1 MKGENQ
7 MKKMLVISILS
18 LLLIV
23 LTGIGGFTSEKGV
36 VYYLSPNQFDEMQT
50 SASEMIQDAVER
62 AGYSCKVMVA
72 GNEDSN
78 LQMNQLENAI
88 TQNPEAIILA
98 AVDGNAI
105 IGGVEQAR
113 EAGIPVIVFDRVIS
127 GTTIDFTSVAG
138 CKRIGIMAAHEIA
151 GLLEEKYGEP
161 KGNVLDIM
169 GDPGDSYTVLIEE
182 GLQETMEEEY
192 PDIVIETKI
201 AYGWEATTAANIADD
216 YLLANP
222 DTDLVFPHADHMAV
236 SIASVLQTKGLN
248 KNDVML
254 VSTAGMPSGLQLIR
268 DGWMKATVEQPV
280 SAQAEGIAMFLD
292 DIIKGNEIE
301 LGSYEVLGIP
311 AELVKESYGLEL
323 RISGSVVKAEN
334 VNDPMFWGNQVG
346 D

>member
-1 MKGENQ
+1 MR
-7 MKKMLVISILS
+7 KKLAIS
-18 LLLIV
+18 LLSISLIM
-23 LTGIGGFTSEKGV
+23 LLGISVIASDKGV

-50 SASEMIQDAVER
+50 AASNMIKDAVEG
-62 AGYSCKVMVA
+62 AGYTCRIMVA

-88 TQNPEAIILA
+88 TQDPVAIIVA

-105 IGGVEQAR
+105 IPGVEQAKA
-113 EAGIPVIVFDRVIS
+113 AGIPVIAFDRVIS
-127 GTTIDFTSVAG
+127 GTKVDFTSVAG
-138 CKRIGIMAAHEIA
+138 CKRIGIMAAHKIA
-151 GLLEEKYGEP
+151 ELLEEKYGEP
-161 KGNVLDIM
+161 KGKILDIM

-182 GLQETMEEEY
+182 GLRETMESEY
-192 PDIVIETKI
+192 PNIEIETKI

-222 DTDLVFPHADHMAV
+222 DTDLIFPHSDHMAV

-248 KNDVML
+248 KNDILL

-292 DIIKGNEIE
+292 DIIQGNEIK

-311 AELVKESYGLEL
+311 AEIIEQPYGLEL
-323 RISGSVVKAEN
+323 RISGSVITAEN
-334 VNDPMFWGNQVG
+334 VDDPLFWGNQVG
-346 D
+346 E

>member
-1 MKGENQ
+1 MG
-7 MKKMLVISILS
+7 KKLLIS
-18 LLLIV
+18 LLSV
-23 LTGIGGFTSEKGV
+23 LLLTLMVGGGLASDKGV

-50 SASEMIQDAVER
+50 SASKMIQDAVER

-88 TQNPEAIILA
+88 TQDPVAIIVA
-98 AVDGNAI
+98 SVDGNAI
-105 IGGVEQAR
+105 ISGVEQAKA
-113 EAGIPVIVFDRVIS
+113 AGIPVIVFDRVIS
-127 GTTIDFTSVAG
+127 GTKVDFTSVAG

-151 GLLEEKYGEP
+151 KLLEEKYGEP
-161 KGNVLDIM
+161 KGKVLDIM

-182 GLQETMEEEY
+182 GLQETMESEY
-192 PDIVIETKI
+192 PNIEIETKI

-222 DTDLVFPHADHMAV
+222 DTDLIFPHADHMAV
-236 SIASVLQTKGLN
+236 STASVLQTKGLS
-248 KNDVML
+248 KNDVL
-254 VSTAGMPSGLQLIR
+254 LISTAGMPSGLQLIR

-292 DIIKGNEIE
+292 DIIKGNKIE

-311 AELVKESYGLEL
+311 AEIIEQPYGLEL
-323 RISGSVVKAEN
+323 RISGSVIDAKN
-334 VNDPMFWGNQVG
+334 VDEPIFWGNQVG
-346 D
+346 E